1 MDEISIIRKIKTTSL
16 PIPIPSKNISSEQYS
31 LNNMRFDPTQNSPPT
46 QWKLRLNQRVGNSPI
61 KNVVMPINNK
71 TTLCA

>member
-16 PIPIPSKNISSEQYS
+16 PIAIPSKNISSEQYS

-61 KNVVMPINNK
+61 KNVAMPITNK